1 MRLIL
6 LGPPG
11 SGKGTQ
17 AAHLAQTFGVPQIST
32 GDLLREERAGA
43 TDLGKQAAAYM
54 DRGDLV
60 PDELVLQILRARVS
74 KPDCAEGFLL
84 DGFPR
89 TVPQA
94 KALDAILQGLGVQ
107 LEAVVDIEV
116 PDAEIESRITGRRSC
131 PACAAIYHVVLQPP
145 KTAGECDR
153 CGGALTQRS
162 DDSAETVRNRLR
174 VYHEQTQPLIEYYR
188 TTGCLHEI
196 DGVGDPAAIAA
207 SIRQVLGA

>member
-17 AAHLAQTFGVPQIST
+17 AAKLAQTFCVPQIST

-43 TDLGKQAAAYM
+43 TALGKQAAACM
-54 DRGDLV
+54 DRGELV
-60 PDELVLQILRARVS
+60 PDDLGLQILQVRVS
-74 KPDCAEGFLL
+74 KPDCDKGFLL

-94 KALDAILQGLGVQ
+94 EALSAILEALGVQ

-116 PDAEIESRITGRRSC
+116 PDGEIESRITGRRSC
-131 PACAAIYHVVLQPP
+131 PVCAAIYHVVTQPP
-145 KTAGECDR
+145 KTDGTCDR

-174 VYHEQTQPLIEYYR
+174 VYHEQTQPLIEFYR
-188 TTGCLHEI
+188 ATGCLHEI

-207 SIRQVLGA
+207 SIREALGA